1 MTLHLFPGILRDP
14 MMYDLGFVFVP
25 MSFYIMAI
33 LAGGA
38 ATLLKK
44 GASFDIRGRAL
55 ETFVVITTTWLVF
68 VSWGLVNAFFG
79 DPSRCHGITGSY
91 RISKEVEHLPGV
103 LYGLHSLVLKPAEK
117 WFLMCDRLAFSSGS
131 WLKKALCMNKE
142 NGCFEHLH
150 LASSDFFY
158 EENGGAKCA
167 ADLNMVSWLFASA
180 IVVAT
185 GTHLWK
191 QRERQR
197 RRPQF
202 PGQGM
207 LAQRRGRPHEE

>member
-1 MTLHLFPGILRDP
+1 
-14 MMYDLGFVFVP
+14 MMYDLGLGFVP
-25 MSFYIMAI
+25 LSFYIMAI

-44 GASFDIRGRAL
+44 GAGFDIRGRTL
-55 ETFVVITTTWLVF
+55 EVFVLISTTWLVV
-68 VSWGLVNAFFG
+68 VSWGLVSAFFG
-79 DPSRCHGITGSY
+79 DPSGCHGVFGGYS
-91 RISKEVEHLPGV
+91 ISREVEHLPGV
-103 LYGLHSLVLKPAEK
+103 LYGLHTLVLKPAER
-117 WFLMCDRLAFSSGS
+117 WFLMWDRLAFNSGP

-142 NGCFEHLH
+142 SGCFEHLH
-150 LASSDFFY
+150 LATSDFFY
-158 EENGGAKCA
+158 VEQGGAKCA
-167 ADLNMVSWLFASA
+167 ADLNMVAWLFGSA

-197 RRPQF
+197 RRPHF

-207 LAQRRGRPHEE
+207 FAQRRGRPHEE